1 MVESSL
7 LSKDEPLTS
16 NIDTQLWGSAFLEGG
31 LKIRKSA
38 KFGLLDSGFYFLSK
52 ARRGKSVSENLHRS
66 LQDGG
71 HFKITPVEIRSV
83 HTTV

>member
-38 KFGLLDSGFYFLSK
+38 KFGLLDSGFYF
-52 ARRGKSVSENLHRS
+52 VVENKK
-66 LQDGG
+66 G
-71 HFKITPVEIRSV
+71 EIRSREFYFGV
-83 HTTV
+83 RKQSLTLK